1 MRAQRQAQWGLLAMA
16 SVVEAQRYAENQRSL
31 VKDAPLVTAAFPDVD
46 IEVLS
51 PAFLNPETVPSG
63 FAENIAPPT
72 DQETLGT
79 HAFPYNLSTG

>member
-1 MRAQRQAQWGLLAMA
+1 MRAQRQAQWDSCYGLRALK
-16 SVVEAQRYAENQRSL
+16 AQRYAENQRSL